1 MSRVFSLRARYIAD
15 EAIMK
20 NRIKIVIHRFV
31 IFVIVI
37 VAVVV
42 VIAVVNASRPFRCGK
57 LMLCECMMFQCN

>member
-1 MSRVFSLRARYIAD
+1 
-15 EAIMK
+15 MK